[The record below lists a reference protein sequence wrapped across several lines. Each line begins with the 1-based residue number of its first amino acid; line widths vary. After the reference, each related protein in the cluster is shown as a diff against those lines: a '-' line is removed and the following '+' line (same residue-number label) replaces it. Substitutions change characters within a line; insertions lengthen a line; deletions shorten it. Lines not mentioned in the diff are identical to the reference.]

1 MTDFVR
7 VPKDDSTPFCEVI
20 LWKSADVL
28 HEWLKER
35 TNILHPEVDGTEK
48 TAIHSFYTPEG
59 VVIIA
64 RVDSDENQA
73 KSSEKARMLGSKLC
87 AAIQKHEIEW
97 AKITGLD
104 LSDGTL
110 YRVLEGLGLTAYTFD
125 RYKTRDREAVTLKY
139 VACDHPEIA
148 EINSIIRLTW
158 LARDLVNEPYEKLTA
173 TIYAERMAKE
183 AEARGIS
190 AKILHQAEIEALKMG
205 GLLGVN
211 AGSVDPATFT
221 ILEWKPEKA
230 VNEKPIVLVGKGV
243 VYDTG
248 GLSLKPTPNSM
259 DMMKCDMGGS
269 AILFAAILAAAENQL
284 PLHIIT
290 LVPAT
295 DNRPGKNAITP
306 GGILHM
312 HNGLTVEVMN
322 TDAEGRLILADAMSY
337 AEQYEPEILIEASTL
352 TGSAAMAIGKYG
364 IVAMGTT
371 DAEMERLA
379 DAGLAVHE
387 RIVKFP
393 FWEEFD
399 AELKSDI
406 ADLKNLGGREA
417 GAITAGKFLANF
429 TTAPFIHLDI
439 AGPAYYPGPDGYRP
453 KNGTGY
459 GFRLI
464 YEYLKNRASA

>member
-7 VPKDDSTPFCEVI
+7 VPKDDSTPYCEVI

-35 TNILHPEVDGTEK
+35 TNISHPEVDGTEK

-64 RVDSDENQA
+64 RVDSEENQA

-87 AAIQKHEIEW
+87 AAIQKHEVEW

-104 LSDGTL
+104 LSDVTL
-110 YRVLEGLGLTAYTFD
+110 YSVLEGLGLTAYTFD
-125 RYKTRDREAVTLKY
+125 RYKTRNREAVTLKY

-190 AKILHQAEIEALKMG
+190 AKILHQAQIEALKMG

-371 DAEMERLA
+371 DAEIERLA

>member
-7 VPKDDSTPFCEVI
+7 VPEDDSSPLCEVI
-20 LWKSADVL
+20 LWNSADTI

-35 TNILHPEVDGTEK
+35 TNISHPGFDWQEK
-48 TAIHSFYTPEG
+48 PAIHSFYTADR
-59 VVIIA
+59 VVVIA
-64 RVDSDENQA
+64 RVESDENQA
-73 KSSEKARMLGSKLC
+73 KSSEKARMLGSKVC
-87 AAIQKHEIEW
+87 AELQKHRLEW
-97 AKITGLD
+97 AEIKGLD
-104 LSDGTL
+104 LSAESL
-110 YRVLEGLGLTAYTFD
+110 YNVLEGVGLTAYTFD
-125 RYKTRDREAVTLKY
+125 RYKTREKETVSLKY
-139 VACDHPEIA
+139 VACNHPKIA
-148 EINSIIRLTW
+148 ELNSIIRLTW

-173 TIYAERMAKE
+173 SIYAERMKQE
-183 AEARGIS
+183 AVSRGIS
-190 AKILHQAEIEALKMG
+190 ATILHQDEIEKLKMG

-221 ILEWKPEKA
+221 ILEWKPENA
-230 VNEKPIVLVGKGV
+230 VNKKPIVLVGKGV

-269 AILFAAILAAAENQL
+269 AILFAAILAAAENEL
-284 PLHIIT
+284 PLHLIT

-306 GGILHM
+306 GGLLHM

-337 AEQYEPEILIEASTL
+337 AEQYQPEILIEASTL

-364 IVAMGTT
+364 IVAMGTA
-371 DAEMERLA
+371 DEEMERLA
-379 DAGLAVHE
+379 DAGMAVHE

-406 ADLKNLGGREA
+406 ADLRNLGGREA